1 MTGGKAMTTAPARA
15 CARRWPRDR
24 LGRAGLYLAGG
35 GLMALGQAPW
45 GLWPATLAVLVA
57 LFWQGLAAQRIW
69 RAFRQGWVLGLGYFV
84 VSLHWIVEPFLVDLP
99 RHGWMAPFAL
109 VLMTGGLA
117 LFWGAA
123 FAAARWL
130 DPRGSAGGALVLTL
144 TLAEVLRSVVFT
156 GFPWALIGHVWIDT
170 GVGQAAAVV
179 GAHGLTLMTLGAA
192 AVTGRALRA
201 GSLAI
206 MPLPGLALAGLGL
219 WLAPGP
225 PPAPDPDAPVIRIVQ
240 PNVPQAEKW
249 SYETLFDHIR
259 LTVELSRPAPS
270 GPSPDIV
277 LWPETAIPW
286 LLDEA
291 QDLFESVIDTTGGVP
306 LVLGVQRRDGSR
318 FYNSLA
324 LIGAGAQVEA
334 VYDKVH
340 LVPFG
345 EYVPF
350 GEVLGRFGIHGLAAS
365 EGGGFSRGADASGT
379 LMTLPGVGHA
389 LPLICYEGIF
399 AHIVNRA
406 AGRPRVL
413 LLVTNDA
420 WFGNLSGPYQHL
432 AQGRL
437 RAIEQGVPMVRAAN
451 TGISAM
457 IDGRGRVLA
466 ELPLNTHGAID
477 ATLPPVLSPT
487 IYARWGDLP
496 VGAVLMVLGLW
507 VLAVRWRA
515 RP

>member
-1 MTGGKAMTTAPARA
+1 M
-15 CARRWPRDR
+15 RRWSRDR
-24 LGRAGLYLAGG
+24 LGRAAMFLAGG

-45 GLWPATLAVLVA
+45 GLWPVTLAVLVA
-57 LFWQGLAAQRIW
+57 LFWQGLGPQRLW
-69 RAFRQGWVLGLGYFV
+69 PAFRQGWVLGLGYFL

-130 DPRGSAGGALVLTL
+130 APRGSAAAALVLTL
-144 TLAEVLRSVVFT
+144 TLAEVLRSFVFT

-170 GVGQAAAVV
+170 GAGQAAALV
-179 GAHGLTLMTLGAA
+179 GAHGLTLMTLAVA
-192 AVTGRALRA
+192 AVTGRALRRRA
-201 GSLAI
+201 WLI
-206 MPLPGLALAGLGL
+206 LPLPGLALAALWL

-225 PPAPDPDAPVIRIVQ
+225 PAAPDPDAPVIRIVQ

-259 LTVELSRPAPS
+259 LTIDLSRPDPS
-270 GPSPDIV
+270 GPRPAIV

-291 QDLFESVIDTTGGVP
+291 PDLFETAIDATGGVP
-306 LVLGVQRRDGSR
+306 LILGVQRREGSR
-318 FYNSLA
+318 FFNSLA
-324 LIGAGAQVEA
+324 LIGADAQVEA

-345 EYVPF
+345 EFVPF
-350 GEVLGRFGIHGLAAS
+350 GEVMARFGIHGLAAS
-365 EGGGFSRGADASGT
+365 EGGGFTRGADASGT
-379 LMTLPGVGHA
+379 LMSLPGIGPA

-399 AHIVNRA
+399 APIVNRA

-432 AQGRL
+432 VQGRL

-466 ELPLNTHGAID
+466 DLPLNTHGAID
-477 ATLPPVLSPT
+477 TALPPVLPPT

-496 VGAVLMVLGLW
+496 VGAVLFLLGLW
-507 VLAVRWRA
+507 ALSARWRA